1 MADDDK
7 VKITELDARCKS
19 NTHQIDELKNDI
31 SDIRSEQKAI
41 YDINTNI
48 QLMTQTM
55 GLMKTDITDVKK
67 DMGGVK
73 EKVNI
78 LENKPAN
85 DTYKKVDCPT
95 AHCGRREQH
104 FSVGAFASPTVR
116 FGRQLQTLNGVTAHC
131 RSLI

>member
-7 VKITELDARCKS
+7 VKIAELDARCKS

-31 SDIRSEQKAI
+31 SDIKSEQKAI

-55 GLMKTDITDVKK
+55 GLMKTDITEVKK

-78 LENKPAN
+78 LENKPAH
-85 DTYKKVDCPT
+85 DTYKKFDVIKDKL
-95 AHCGRREQH
+95 AWIFIG
-104 FSVGAFASPTVR
+104 
-116 FGRQLQTLNGVTAHC
+116 GVTVY
-131 RSLI
+131 LLTQILPNMKW

>member
-1 MADDDK
+1 MRLEVLMTDDEK
-7 VKITELDARCKS
+7 VKLAELDARCKS
-19 NTHQIDELKNDI
+19 NTHQIDKLKSDI

-55 GLMKTDITDVKK
+55 GIMRIDITDVKE
-67 DMGGVK
+67 DIGGVK

-85 DTYKKVDCPT
+85 DTYKKFDIIKDKISWILI
-95 AHCGRREQH
+95 G
-104 FSVGAFASPTVR
+104 
-116 FGRQLQTLNGVTAHC
+116 GVTAYLLNQILP
-131 RSLI
+131 SMNW